1 MTNPTVNVDAHK
13 GNDLSDK
20 SFKEQLKKTSLI
32 K

>member
-20 SFKEQLKKTSLI
+20 SFKEQLKKHR
-32 K
+32 